1 MNQADAKTSNPCTE
15 NASLGHI
22 LLADDDQQT
31 CTAMS
36 YVLRH
41 LGFEVTTVNNGRD
54 LIKLAMQST
63 YDLAMIDVRMPVL
76 DGMTTLAALKRNPTT
91 SDLPVI
97 LMSKY
102 TSAEVSSKSKALGAA
117 DILTKGDL
125 KLEDLKT
132 KIVSALGYESREVE
146 TPQSKLP
153 ASHEEAVTQSPAAQ
167 MGQTD
172 PWTQAASSIAACTSA
187 ETRAAVE
194 ISHLYLIF
202 EQIKQEI
209 SKLGNDQA
217 RQCVRLVEMDP
228 GAMGCV
234 LQYVNP
240 AWKIRINAGMEI
252 IISVRKAVEALGVET
267 VRKIILNMPTR
278 PDDPVTHPWMIH
290 WWRHAI
296 ATAHLASAIGPSV
309 GIDADE
315 ARVMGLLHDIGR
327 LQLINS
333 EIGHSVIR
341 TYDVARNVVL
351 PITACEQI
359 MLGVDHLE
367 LGAEFCETHGLPESV
382 SMACITHEL
391 TNALRHRLSEE
402 DALRSAMLC
411 ACDQIA
417 NASGFYSLPGID
429 LRPLPAEAHTFLA
442 PVQAQIEN
450 ALAQA
455 QADMHW
461 WLGQNAPAMF
471 HAKVDITGINVVLI
485 TSHNNHWNPYRQ
497 TLSLAGGHVT
507 SFPHLQKISDHVTRP
522 DVVVIDQTATSVHS
536 DVEHLQLIAQ
546 RFESIPILL
555 LAQRSDEADMLI
567 EQKHWKMHLY
577 DSPIRANSLLQAIR
591 KLTANPNGGQQS

>member
-1 MNQADAKTSNPCTE
+1 ME
-15 NASLGHI
+15 
-22 LLADDDQQT
+22 
-31 CTAMS
+31 
-36 YVLRH
+36 
-41 LGFEVTTVNNGRD
+41 
-54 LIKLAMQST
+54 ST
-63 YDLAMIDVRMPVL
+63 YDLAIIDVRMPIL
-76 DGMTTLAALKRNPTT
+76 DGMTTLAALKRNPMTQK
-91 SDLPVI
+91 LPVI

-125 KLEDLKT
+125 KLDDLKA
-132 KIVSALGYESREVE
+132 KIVSALGYESRDIKAPE
-146 TPQSKLP
+146 KNLP
-153 ASHEEAVTQSPAAQ
+153 ESHDEAVSESPAAQ

-172 PWTQAASSIAACTSA
+172 PWTQAASSIAACTST

-202 EQIKQEI
+202 EQIKQEVR
-209 SKLGNDQA
+209 KLGQDQV
-217 RQCVRLVEMDP
+217 RQCIRLIEMDP
-228 GAMGCV
+228 GAMCCV
-234 LQYVNP
+234 LQYVN
-240 AWKIRINAGMEI
+240 AGVEDPDQI
-252 IISVRKAVEALGVET
+252 IISVRKAVENLGVET

-296 ATAHLASAIGPSV
+296 ATAHLAAVIGPSV

-367 LGAEFCETHGLPESV
+367 LGAEFCQTHGLPESV

-391 TNALRHRLSEE
+391 TNALRDRLSEE

-417 NASGFYSLPGID
+417 NASGFYALPGID
-429 LRPLPAEAHTFLA
+429 LRPLPAEASTFLA
-442 PVQAQIEN
+442 PVQAQVEN

-461 WLGQNAPAMF
+461 WLGKNAPAMF
-471 HAKVDITGINVVLI
+471 HAKVDITGINVALI
-485 TSHNNHWNPYRQ
+485 TSFNNHWNPYRRAM
-497 TLSLAGGHVT
+497 TLAGGNVL
-507 SFPHLQKISDHVTRP
+507 SFPHLQNVSDHMTRP
-522 DVVVIDQTATSVHS
+522 DIVVIDQTATSVHS
-536 DVEHLQLIAQ
+536 DVEHLQLITQ

-567 EQKHWKMHLY
+567 EQKHWSMHLY

-591 KLTANPNGGQQS
+591 KLTANPNGGQES